1 MNLYK
6 YVSDAVNTKLGQSVN
21 LEVPRNRDFGDFS
34 TNAAMVMA
42 RSAGKNPRELAAD
55 IASKISELPFVA
67 ETSIAGPGFINIKIK
82 NDFLWNSAAAGAD
95 IEQTPAM
102 TIDMDYGSYN
112 VAKSLHIGH
121 LRTSIVGDTLNRIA
135 KFLGHKTI
143 SYNHIGDWGRPMGL
157 VIAYIESLHPD
168 WPFFAPNFDADKIN
182 PGDYTITATEL
193 DTYYPAASARCK
205 EDEAFLNRARE
216 ITADLQNGHPGYTA
230 LYNLFLKV
238 SLDMMDGIIKK
249 LNMMPFDKTL
259 GERNA
264 SMHLGRVEEMLR
276 ARNLLQTSDGA
287 EIVTVRRDTDSE
299 PMPPFMFYN
308 SRGADTYEA
317 TDLAAIWF
325 RKDSDNPDKI
335 WYLTDARQQLH
346 FKQVFRVAEM
356 LDLFPVENLEHLY
369 FGTINGPGGQPFKTR
384 DGNAA
389 GLLDIIEMVGE
400 AVRRRC
406 AEAGKNLDDDTIESI
421 ALAALK
427 FTDLMHDVKSDYI
440 FDPAAVTSFEGR
452 TGPYILYTAV
462 RLNSVLRRAGNEC
475 TTAPA
480 MPANLAADERNLIIE
495 LLDFE
500 RTVRSAFDNRA
511 TDQLANYAYDL
522 CQLINTFYHNCPILR
537 DDVDPQTRCTR
548 LHIARAAQATLST
561 VISLMGLRIPNEM

>member
-6 YVSDAVNTKLGQSVN
+6 YVSDAINEKLGMTVN
-21 LEVPRNRDFGDFS
+21 LEVPRNREFGDFS

-42 RSAGKNPRELAAD
+42 KSAGKNPRELAGD
-55 IASKISELPFVA
+55 IVPKLMELEFVA
-67 ETSIAGPGFINIKIK
+67 DASIAGPGFINIKLRD
-82 NDFLWNSAAAGAD
+82 DFIWDAASRPAQPRTA
-95 IEQTPAM
+95 TPM

-121 LRTSIVGDTLNRIA
+121 LRTSIVGDTLNRVA

-157 VIAYIESLHPD
+157 VIAYIESLHPQ
-168 WPFFAPNFDADKIN
+168 WPFFAADFDAAKIN
-182 PGDYTITATEL
+182 PADYPITAAEL
-193 DTYYPAASARCK
+193 DTYYPAASARGK
-205 EDEAFLNRARE
+205 NDPEFLDRARQ

-230 LYNLFLKV
+230 LYNLFLAV
-238 SLDMMDGIIKK
+238 SLDMMDGIIQK

-264 SMHLGRVEEMLR
+264 SMHLDGVEKMLR
-276 ARNLLQTSDGA
+276 DKNLLQTSDGA
-287 EIVTVRRDTDSE
+287 EIVPVRRDSDAE

-317 TDLAAIWF
+317 TDLAAIWY
-325 RKDSDNPDKI
+325 RKTHDNPDKI

-389 GLLDIIEMVGE
+389 GLLDIIDMVGD
-400 AVRRRC
+400 AVRARV
-406 AEAGKNLDDDTIESI
+406 ADAGKTLDNDTIESI

-440 FDPAAVTSFEGR
+440 FDPAQITSFEGR

-462 RLNSVLRRAGNEC
+462 RLNSVLRRAGD
-475 TTAPA
+475 TTPVAAPE
-480 MPANLAADERNLIIE
+480 LSADERNLLIGILE
-495 LLDFE
+495 FE
-500 RTVRSAFDNRA
+500 RVVQNTFENRS
-511 TDQLANYAYDL
+511 TDLLANYTYDL
-522 CQLINTFYHNCPILR
+522 CQLVNTFYHNCPILR
-537 DDVDPQTRCTR
+537 DDVAPQTRAVR
-548 LHIARAAQATLST
+548 LHIAAAAQRTLADA
-561 VISLMGLRIPNEM
+561 IGLMGLKIPAEM

>member
-6 YVSDAVNTKLGQSVN
+6 YVSDAINEKLGTTVN

-42 RSAGKNPRELAAD
+42 RTAGRPPRELATD
-55 IASKISELPFVA
+55 ISDKISELPFVA
-67 ETSIAGPGFINIKIK
+67 ETSIAGPGFINIKVK
-82 NDFLWNSAAAGAD
+82 NDFLWDATAGATN
-95 IEQTPAM
+95 IAQTPQM
-102 TIDMDYGSYN
+102 VIDMDYGSYN

-157 VIAYIESLHPD
+157 VIAYIESLHPE
-168 WPFFAPNFDADKIN
+168 WPFFAPNFDANAIN
-182 PGDYTITATEL
+182 PADYPITAAEL
-193 DTYYPAASARCK
+193 DTYYPAASARGK
-205 EDEAFLNRARE
+205 EDESFLNHARE
-216 ITADLQNGHPGYTA
+216 ITAELQNGHPGYTA

-238 SLDMMDGIIKK
+238 SLDMMDGVIKK

-264 SMHLGRVEEMLR
+264 SLHLGGVEKMLR
-276 ARNLLQTSDGA
+276 ERNLLQVSDGA
-287 EIVTVRRDTDSE
+287 EIVTVRRETDSE

-325 RKDSDNPDKI
+325 RKTEDNPDKI

-389 GLLDIIEMVGE
+389 GLLDIIEMVRD

-406 AEAGKNLDDDTIESI
+406 EDAGKTLDEDTIDAI

-462 RLNSVLRRAGNEC
+462 RLNSVLKRANAPQS
-475 TTAPA
+475 TTQ
-480 MPANLAADERNLIIE
+480 MPAELCADERNLIMSI
-495 LLDFE
+495 LDFE
-500 RTVRSAFDNRA
+500 RSVRGAFENRA

-537 DDVDPQTRCTR
+537 DDVPADIRNAR
-548 LHIARAAQATLST
+548 LYIARAAQDALGQA
-561 VISLMGLRIPNEM
+561 IALMGLRTPAEM

>member
-6 YVSDAVNTKLGQSVN
+6 YVSDAINEKLGAPVN

-42 RSAGKNPRELAAD
+42 RAAGRNPRELAAD
-55 IASKISELPFVA
+55 IAARISELDFVA
-67 ETSIAGPGFINIKIK
+67 DTSIAGPGFINIKIK
-82 NDFLWNSAAAGAD
+82 NDFLWNAAATATD
-95 IEQTPAM
+95 IEKTPQM

-157 VIAYIESLHPD
+157 VIAYIESLHPE
-168 WPFFAPNFDADKIN
+168 WPFFAADFDASKIN
-182 PGDYTITATEL
+182 PADYPITAAEL
-193 DTYYPAASARCK
+193 DTYYPAASARGK
-205 EDEAFLNRARE
+205 EDEGFLNHARE

-238 SLDMMDGIIKK
+238 SLDMMDGIIAK

-264 SMHLGRVEEMLR
+264 SMHLDRVEKMLR
-276 ARNLLQTSDGA
+276 ERNLLQPSDGA
-287 EIVTVRRDTDSE
+287 EIVTVRRETDSE

-325 RKDSDNPDKI
+325 RKTEDNPDKI

-389 GLLDIIEMVGE
+389 GLLDIIEMVRA

-406 AEAGKNLDDDTIESI
+406 EDAGKTLDNETIDSI

-452 TGPYILYTAV
+452 TGPYILYSAV
-462 RLNSVLRRAGNEC
+462 RLNSVLKRADAS
-475 TTAPA
+475 TTVAA
-480 MPANLAADERNLIIE
+480 MPAELCADERNLIIE
-495 LLDFE
+495 ILDFE
-500 RTVRSAFDNRA
+500 RSVRSAFDSRA
-511 TDQLANYAYDL
+511 TDLLANYAYDL
-522 CQLINTFYHNCPILR
+522 CQQINTFYHNCPILR
-537 DDVDPQTRCTR
+537 EDVPADVRDAR
-548 LHIARAAQATLST
+548 LYVARAAQRALSQA
-561 VISLMGLRIPNEM
+561 IALMGLRVPAEM

>member
-6 YVSDAVNTKLGQSVN
+6 YVSDAINEKLGMTVN
-21 LEVPRNRDFGDFS
+21 LEVPRNREFGDFS

-42 RSAGKNPRELAAD
+42 KSAGKNPRELAGD
-55 IASKISELPFVA
+55 IVPKLMELEFVA
-67 ETSIAGPGFINIKIK
+67 DASIAGPGFINIKLRD
-82 NDFLWNSAAAGAD
+82 DFIWDAASQPAQPRAA
-95 IEQTPAM
+95 TPM

-121 LRTSIVGDTLNRIA
+121 LRTSIVGDTLNRVA

-157 VIAYIESLHPD
+157 VIAYIESLHPQ
-168 WPFFAPNFDADKIN
+168 WPFFAADFDAAKIN
-182 PGDYTITATEL
+182 PADYPITAAEL
-193 DTYYPAASARCK
+193 DTYYPAASARGQNDP
-205 EDEAFLNRARE
+205 EFLDRARQ

-230 LYNLFLKV
+230 LYNLFLAV
-238 SLDMMDGIIKK
+238 SLDMMDGIIQK

-264 SMHLGRVEEMLR
+264 SMHLDGVEKMLR
-276 ARNLLQTSDGA
+276 DKNLLQTSDGA
-287 EIVTVRRDTDSE
+287 EIVPVRRDSDAE

-317 TDLAAIWF
+317 TDLAAIWY
-325 RKDSDNPDKI
+325 RKTHDNPDKI

-389 GLLDIIEMVGE
+389 GLLDIIDMVGD
-400 AVRRRC
+400 AVRARV
-406 AEAGKNLDDDTIESI
+406 ADAGKTLDNDTIESI

-440 FDPAAVTSFEGR
+440 FDPAQITSFEGR

-462 RLNSVLRRAGNEC
+462 RLNSVLRRAGD
-475 TTAPA
+475 TTPVAAPE
-480 MPANLAADERNLIIE
+480 LSADERNLLIGILE
-495 LLDFE
+495 FE
-500 RTVRSAFDNRA
+500 RVVQNTFENRS
-511 TDQLANYAYDL
+511 TDLLANYTYDL
-522 CQLINTFYHNCPILR
+522 CQLVNTFYHNCPILR
-537 DDVDPQTRCTR
+537 DDVAPQTRAAR
-548 LHIARAAQATLST
+548 LHIAAAAQRTLADA
-561 VISLMGLRIPNEM
+561 IGLMGLKIPAEM

>member
-6 YVSDAVNTKLGQSVN
+6 YVSDAINKKLGQTVN
-21 LEVPRNRDFGDFS
+21 LEVPRNREFGDFS

-42 RSAGKNPRELAAD
+42 RAAGRPPRELAAD
-55 IASKISELPFVA
+55 ISKQISELDFVA
-67 ETSIAGPGFINIKIK
+67 STSIAGPGFINITIK
-82 NDFLWNSAAAGAD
+82 DDFLWAAAPNATNL
-95 IEQTPAM
+95 EKTPTM

-135 KFLGHKTI
+135 KYLGHKTI

-168 WPFFAPNFDADKIN
+168 WPFFADNFDASTIN
-182 PGDYTITATEL
+182 PADYPITATEL
-193 DTYYPAASARCK
+193 DTYYPAASARGK
-205 EDEAFLNRARE
+205 EDEAFLNHARA

-238 SLDMMDGIIKK
+238 SLDMMDGIIEK

-264 SMHLGRVEEMLR
+264 SMHLGRVEKMLR
-276 ARNLLQTSDGA
+276 ERNLLETSDGA
-287 EIVTVRRDTDSE
+287 EIVTVRRDSDSE

-369 FGTINGPGGQPFKTR
+369 FGTINAPGGQPFKTR

-389 GLLDIIEMVGE
+389 GLLDIIEMVQD

-406 AEAGKNLDDDTIESI
+406 ADSGKNLDNQTIESI

-462 RLNSVLRRAGNEC
+462 RLNSVLKRAGMTDINATLSSELS
-475 TTAPA
+475 T
-480 MPANLAADERNLIIE
+480 DERNLIIE
-495 LLDFE
+495 ILDFE

-537 DDVDPQTRCTR
+537 DDIAPETRNMR
-548 LHIARAAQATLST
+548 LYIARTAHETLERT
-561 VISLMGLRIPNEM
+561 ISLMGLRIPTEM

>member
-6 YVSDAVNTKLGQSVN
+6 HVSDSINEKLGFAAN

-42 RSAGKNPRELAAD
+42 RSAGKNPRTLAAD
-55 IASKISELPFVA
+55 ILPRIAALDFVA
-67 ETSIAGPGFINIKIK
+67 DASIAGPGFINIKIK
-82 NDFLWNSAAAGAD
+82 DDFLWHATKDAAKIAPT
-95 IEQTPAM
+95 TPI

-121 LRTSIVGDTLNRIA
+121 LRTSIVGDTLNRVA
-135 KFLGHKTI
+135 RHLGHKTI

-168 WPFFAPNFDADKIN
+168 WPFFQPDFDASKIN
-182 PGDYTITATEL
+182 PADYKITATEL
-193 DTYYPAASARCK
+193 DTFYPAASTRGKSDPEFLDHARQ
-205 EDEAFLNRARE
+205 
-216 ITADLQNGHPGYTA
+216 ITADLQNGHAGYTA

-238 SLDMMDGIIKK
+238 SLDMMDDIIRR

-264 SMHLGRVEEMLR
+264 SIHLGDVEKMLR
-276 ARNLLQTSDGA
+276 DKNLLQHSDGA
-287 EIVTVRRDTDSE
+287 EIVPVRRDTDSE

-317 TDLAAIWF
+317 TDLAAIWY
-325 RKDSDNPDKI
+325 RKTNDKPDKI

-369 FGTINGPGGQPFKTR
+369 FGTINGPGGAPFKTR

-389 GLLDIIEMVGE
+389 GLLDIIEMVRD
-400 AVRRRC
+400 AVRARV
-406 AEAGKNLDDDTIESI
+406 AAAGKELNNATIDAI

-462 RLNSVLRRAGNEC
+462 RLNSVLKRAN
-475 TTAPA
+475 APTD
-480 MPANLAADERNLIIE
+480 MPATPALTADERNLIIG

-500 RTVRSAFDNRA
+500 RVLRTTFENRA
-511 TDQLANYAYDL
+511 TDLLANYAYDV

-537 DDVDPQTRCTR
+537 DDVDDATRAAR
-548 LHIARAAQATLST
+548 LHLAAAAREVLGT
-561 VISLMGLRIPNEM
+561 VIGLMGLQIPEQM

>member
-6 YVSDAVNTKLGQSVN
+6 YVSDAINEKLGTAVN
-21 LEVPRNRDFGDFS
+21 LETPRNREFGDFS

-42 RSAGKNPRELAAD
+42 KGAGKNPRSLAAELLPQ
-55 IASKISELPFVA
+55 IADLDFVA
-67 ETSIAGPGFINIKIK
+67 DASIAGPGFINIKLK
-82 NDFLWNSAAAGAD
+82 DDFIWHAAKDATKITQPTQLA
-95 IEQTPAM
+95 
-102 TIDMDYGSYN
+102 IDMDYGSYN

-121 LRTSIVGDTLNRIA
+121 LRTSIVGDTLNRVA
-135 KFLGHKTI
+135 RFLGHRTV

-157 VIAYIESLHPD
+157 VIAHIESLHPD
-168 WPFFAPNFDADKIN
+168 WPFFEPDFDAEKIN
-182 PGDYTITATEL
+182 QADYQITAAEL
-193 DTYYPAASARCK
+193 DTYYPTASARGK
-205 EDEAFLNRARE
+205 EDPEFLDHARK

-230 LYNLFLKV
+230 LYNLFLAV
-238 SLDMMDGIIKK
+238 SLDMMDGIINK

-264 SMHLGRVEEMLR
+264 SMHLDVVEKMLR
-276 ARNLLQTSDGA
+276 DRNLLTLSDGA

-317 TDLAAIWF
+317 TDLAAIWY
-325 RKDSDNPDKI
+325 RKTNDNPDKI

-356 LDLFPVENLEHLY
+356 LDLFPTENLEHLY

-389 GLLDIIEMVGE
+389 GLLDIIEMVE
-400 AVRRRC
+400 DAVRTRT
-406 AEAGKNLDDDTIESI
+406 ADAGKELDDDTVKSI

-462 RLNSVLRRAGNEC
+462 RLGNVLRRAGDIAP
-475 TTAPA
+475 TTP
-480 MPANLAADERNLIIE
+480 MPATLGTDERNLMIE
-495 LLDFE
+495 ILDFE
-500 RTVRSAFDNRA
+500 RTIHNTFETRSPDI
-511 TDQLANYAYDL
+511 LANYTYDL

-537 DDVDPQTRCTR
+537 DDVPADVRAGR
-548 LHIARAAQATLST
+548 LYIAHAAYAALARA
-561 VISLMGLRIPNEM
+561 IDLMGLRIPKEM